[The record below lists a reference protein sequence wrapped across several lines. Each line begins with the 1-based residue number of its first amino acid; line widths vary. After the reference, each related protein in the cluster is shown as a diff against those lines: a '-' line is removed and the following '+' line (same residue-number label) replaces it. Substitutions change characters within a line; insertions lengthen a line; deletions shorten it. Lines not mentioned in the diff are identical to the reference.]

1 MMGYRGGI
9 GMSARIELG
18 FIGVGNMAGALIKGL
33 LSSGVYERETL
44 IVFDRSAS
52 VLKARTDTYAIRPGG
67 SNREVVR
74 ESPVVVLS
82 VKPQNMKEV
91 LEEISSEVRD
101 GHFFISIAA
110 GIPLRLIRDILDRD
124 IPMVR
129 VMPNTPA
136 LLHGMSALAP
146 NEMAGP
152 GHVAL
157 ASKIFDAVGQ
167 TVVVAESMMDAVTAL
182 SGSGPGYLF
191 RIMECLVEAG
201 VGVGLEREI
210 AKRLV
215 VQTFVG
221 AAQLAK
227 ESKEPLSRLRE
238 MVTSPGG
245 TTEAGLS
252 VLKGMGLEDTIC
264 KAIRAAYERS
274 LELGSRS

>member
-1 MMGYRGGI
+1 
-9 GMSARIELG
+9 MSARIELG
-18 FIGVGNMAGALIKGL
+18 FIGAGNMAGALIKGL
-33 LSSGVYERETL
+33 LASGLYERETL
-44 IVFDRSAS
+44 IVFDRNAA
-52 VLKARTDTYAIRPGG
+52 VLKEQTEKYAIRSCD

-91 LEEISSEVRD
+91 LEEIRPEVRD
-101 GHFFISIAA
+101 GHLFISIAA
-110 GIPLRLIRDILDRD
+110 GIPLRLIREILDRD

-136 LLHGMSALAP
+136 LVLQGMSALAP

-191 RIMECLVEAG
+191 RMMECLVEAG
-201 VGVGLEREI
+201 VGVGLDREI

-221 AAQLAK
+221 AAQLAQD
-227 ESKEPLSRLRE
+227 SKEPLSRLRE

-245 TTEAGLS
+245 TTEAGLAALNG
-252 VLKGMGLEDTIC
+252 VRLEDTIC

-274 LELGSRS
+274 LELSSRF

>member
-1 MMGYRGGI
+1 
-9 GMSARIELG
+9 MSARIELG
-18 FIGVGNMAGALIKGL
+18 FIGAGNMAGALIKGL
-33 LSSGVYERETL
+33 LTSGVYGRESL
-44 IVFDRSAS
+44 IIFDRNEA
-52 VLKARTDTYAIRPGG
+52 VLKERADTHAIRPAG

-82 VKPQNMKEV
+82 VKPQNIPEV
-91 LEEISSEVRD
+91 LEEIRPEVRD
-101 GHFFISIAA
+101 GHLFISIAA
-110 GIPLRLIRDILDRD
+110 GIPLSLIRDTLSRD

-136 LLHGMSALAP
+136 LVLQGMSALAP
-146 NEMAGP
+146 NEIAGP
-152 GHVAL
+152 GHLAL
-157 ASKIFDAVGQ
+157 AAKIFDAVGQ

-191 RIMECLVEAG
+191 RMMECLVDAG
-201 VGVGLEREI
+201 VGVGLDREI

-221 AAQLAK
+221 AARLAQ
-227 ESKEPLSRLRE
+227 ESKDPLSRLRE

-245 TTEAGLS
+245 TTEAGLAAFN
-252 VLKGMGLEDTIC
+252 GMGLEETIC

-274 LELGSRS
+274 LELGRRF

>member
-1 MMGYRGGI
+1 
-9 GMSARIELG
+9 MSARIELG
-18 FIGVGNMAGALIKGL
+18 FIGAGNMASALIKGIL
-33 LSSGVYERETL
+33 TSGLYEKETL
-44 IVFDRSAS
+44 IVFDRNAA
-52 VLKARTDTYAIRPGG
+52 VLKERTDKYAIRPGK

-91 LEEISSEVRD
+91 LEEIRPEAKE
-101 GHFFISIAA
+101 GHLFISIAA

-136 LLHGMSALAP
+136 LVLHGMSALAP

-157 ASKIFDAVGQ
+157 TSKIFDAVGQ
-167 TVVVAESMMDAVTAL
+167 TVVVTESMMDAVTAL

-191 RIMECLVEAG
+191 RMMECLVEAG
-201 VGVGLEREI
+201 VDVGLDREI

-221 AAQLAK
+221 AAQLAQD
-227 ESKEPLSRLRE
+227 SKEPLSRLRE

-245 TTEAGLS
+245 TTEAGLA
-252 VLKGMGLEDTIC
+252 VLNGVGLEDTIC

-274 LELGSRS
+274 LELGSRF